1 LVKSNVNIL
10 ITGTFKSAGGTGGSG
25 GENGGPGTIYVH
37 KLPVENEDLS
47 KFVSNRTLVIDNH
60 NRAPNDSQSQDNLK
74 E

>member
-1 LVKSNVNIL
+1 VGHWELCCDL

-47 KFVSNRTLVIDNH
+47 KFVSNRTLFIPVIKMNII
-60 NRAPNDSQSQDNLK
+60 RKYILK
-74 E
+74 YN